1 MATKKEQ
8 RRSDRVE
15 ARAKRRRNQQI
26 ALVTVGVAIVA
37 LILIFAF
44 RGNQDPGDP
53 GTTTAGTGEVIT
65 TDTGLQYEV
74 LVAGTGPVAQAGQT
88 VSVHYTGTL
97 ADGTVFDSSIGGDPI
112 EFQLGTG
119 GVIPGWEE
127 GIAGMQVGE
136 QRILIIPPEL
146 GYGPQDYGP
155 IPGNSTLTFEVELM
169 EIK

>member
-1 MATKKEQ
+1 MASKKEQ

-44 RGNQDPGDP
+44 RGNQDSGDT
-53 GTTTAGTGEVIT
+53 GSTAGTGEVIT
-65 TDTGLQYEV
+65 TATGLQYEV
-74 LVAGTGPVAQAGQT
+74 LVAGNGPVAQAGQT
-88 VSVHYTGTL
+88 VSVHYTGKL
-97 ADGTVFDSSIGGDPI
+97 EDGTEFDSSIGGDPI
-112 EFQLGTG
+112 TFQLGTG
-119 GVIPGWEE
+119 GVIPGWDE

>member
-44 RGNQDPGDP
+44 RGNQNSGDP
-53 GTTTAGTGEVIT
+53 GSTAGTGEVIT
-65 TDTGLQYEV
+65 TATGLQYED
-74 LVAGTGPVAQAGQT
+74 LVVGTGPAVAAGQT

-97 ADGTVFDSSIGGDPI
+97 EDGTVFDSSIGRNPI
-112 EFQLGTG
+112 EFPLGTG
-119 GVIPGWEE
+119 YVIPGWDE
-127 GIAGMQVGE
+127 GIAGMQVGG
-136 QRILIIPPEL
+136 QRRLIIPPDL
-146 GYGPQDYGP
+146 GYGAQGYPPD
-155 IPGNSTLTFEVELM
+155 IPGNATLYFDVELM